1 MIRLDDN
8 PFGWYSPN
16 IGNLPGGGT
25 FRDLTNGLG
34 GYVLAASVLAA
45 LLSAGAW
52 LLGSSSG
59 NIGLAERGKQGSIA
73 AALVTLLVGAA
84 AGLLRFFFTAGQ
96 GLH

>member
-1 MIRLDDN
+1 MIRLDSN

-25 FRDLTNGLG
+25 FQDLTNGLG
-34 GYVLAASVLAA
+34 GYVLAASVVAA
-45 LLSAGAW
+45 LLAAGAW

-59 NIGLAERGKQGSIA
+59 NIALAERGKQGSIA